1 MSKPK
6 SRLAKILTDLEAF
19 YGKVDPSPA
28 MDAYEMILYTNCGYP
43 ASDARCSKGFQAL
56 RDEVGLNPD
65 SILGARD
72 ARLAAIVKVG
82 GMMPELRAARL
93 KEIADLV
100 KTEFGGNL
108 GTVLRQPV
116 KEARK
121 ALKRFPTIG
130 DPGADKIL
138 LFTKTLPIAA
148 VPSNCL
154 HVPARLGFGEEKKNW
169 AAGYRSIQEALAA
182 ELPEDCDARIRA
194 YVLLKRHGQEL
205 CKQSRP
211 LCERCP
217 VSGDCVYFNSTD
229 TLV

>member
-1 MSKPK
+1 MANRKP
-6 SRLAKILTDLEAF
+6 RLAKILADLEAF
-19 YGKVDPSPA
+19 YGKVESSPA

-56 RDEVGLNPD
+56 RDEVGLDPD
-65 SILGARD
+65 SILAAGD
-72 ARLAAIVKVG
+72 AKLAAVVKPG
-82 GMMPELRAARL
+82 GMMPELRASRL

-100 KTEFGGNL
+100 KSEFGGNL
-108 GTVLRQPV
+108 SLALRGPL
-116 KEARK
+116 KDARK

-148 VPSNCL
+148 VPSNCP

-217 VSGDCVYFNSTD
+217 VSSDCVYFNSTD
-229 TLV
+229 TRV